1 MKITETQLRRLIRE
15 AWPLS
20 KRDRQDKMHAAEPGD
35 VFRLVQN
42 TTALPEDENGDIN
55 PGATGAE
62 RFKKGTSGLV
72 TRTNVGSSWNTTTV
86 LIDGQLY
93 RCRSLPISKS
103 IVSQHSR
110 TPEQ

>member
-1 MKITETQLRRLIRE
+1 
-15 AWPLS
+15 
-20 KRDRQDKMHAAEPGD
+20 
-35 VFRLVQN
+35 
-42 TTALPEDENGDIN
+42 
-55 PGATGAE
+55 
-62 RFKKGTSGLV
+62 
-72 TRTNVGSSWNTTTV
+72 VGSSWNTTTV